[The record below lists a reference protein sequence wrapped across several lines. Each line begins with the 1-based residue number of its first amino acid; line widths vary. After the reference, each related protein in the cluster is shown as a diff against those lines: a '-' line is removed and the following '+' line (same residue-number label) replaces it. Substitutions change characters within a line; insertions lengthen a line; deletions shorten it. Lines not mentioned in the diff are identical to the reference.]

1 MPYQELPPESF
12 HIYVSRAEEAMNGL
26 IALTVKYLVIVWT
39 LLCVLGTSNNLVVF
53 SLGPLHGSVR
63 PSPRNRNEDCS
74 FVNRRSFLMRQYIMV
89 VSPPAAVAVVSAL
102 LLHPPAP
109 AHALGEGEERMIFKQ
124 KPTAPMAALIP
135 AVQQRLLLQAS
146 LEFLKKGDIEKV
158 KQILSPLDGDYMP
171 NIFYGQQN
179 MNVIKKYNPAKVLR
193 GDLVRAT
200 MNLYQTNLNYN
211 DLLGNPTDA
220 FIITDPAWKKSFIRE
235 NGGLPALQRVIG
247 ADLDMRQLL
256 RNQVQLKID
265 DAAAELYAPDRD
277 DEELTALLEEAAR
290 NFDLW
295 MDRVRTG
302 DVRDALQAI
311 LSGESVQVFE
321 TVAAGFLAPPPH
333 HSLALPCDEKKNLT
347 ARDGCYDCR
356 CDWIGSSRC

>member
-1 MPYQELPPESF
+1 
-12 HIYVSRAEEAMNGL
+12 MNGL
-26 IALTVKYLVIVWT
+26 TALTVKYLIIVWT
-39 LLCVLGTSNNLVVF
+39 LLCVIATSNLVVF
-53 SLGPLHGSVR
+53 SLGPVYGSGR
-63 PSPRNRNEDCS
+63 PSPRNRNDDGS
-74 FVNRRSFLMRQYIMV
+74 FTNRRSFLVRQCIMV
-89 VSPPAAVAVVSAL
+89 VSPPAAVAVVSAS
-102 LLHPPAP
+102 LHPVT
-109 AHALGEGEERMIFKQ
+109 AHALGEGEERMVFKQ

-135 AVQQRLLLQAS
+135 AVQQRLLLEAS
-146 LEFLKKGDIEKV
+146 LELLNKGEIEKV
-158 KQILSPLDGDYMP
+158 KKILSPLDGDYMP
-171 NIFYGQQN
+171 NIDGQQN
-179 MNVIKKYNPAKVLR
+179 MNVIKKHNPAKVLR

-211 DLLGNPTDA
+211 NILGNPTDA

-277 DEELTALLEEAAR
+277 DKELMALLQEAAR

-295 MDRVRTG
+295 IDRVRMG

-311 LSGESVQVFE
+311 LSGESVQVYD
-321 TVAAGFLAPPPH
+321 TYAAGFLPPP
-333 HSLALPCDEKKNLT
+333 P
-347 ARDGCYDCR
+347 
-356 CDWIGSSRC
+356 